1 MPIINV
7 NTTVYDL
14 ISSYPV
20 IKDLMIELGFKD
32 LKNPALL
39 NTTGRYMTLKKGAKL
54 KKIPLEKIIETLE
67 KNGFTVIG
75 GEDE

>member
-1 MPIINV
+1 MPTINV

-39 NTTGRYMTLKKGAKL
+39 NTAGRYMTLKKGAKL